1 VTVVYSSKTETTAA
15 SPDFAPTGCHALRF
29 APRLHG
35 TGHAALNGGG
45 RVVTTISEPNGQA
58 AAAKETIAMPP
69 LALSPNLAAIKYQ
82 NTNHAVGSVVAT
94 SPLLPTPLMGKVFL
108 QGSILRPLVVF
119 KFPPPAAMSLIGK
132 VNLTTNSF
140 TIPVVPD
147 VPLTRLK
154 VTFPGG
160 PYGLLAVSCTK
171 TAARLVGTFVG
182 QNGRMF
188 SSTHRVILRGC

>member
-1 VTVVYSSKTETTAA
+1 
-15 SPDFAPTGCHALRF
+15 
-29 APRLHG
+29 
-35 TGHAALNGGG
+35 
-45 RVVTTISEPNGQA
+45 
-58 AAAKETIAMPP
+58 MPP

-82 NTNHAVGSVVAT
+82 NTNHAVGSVVAA
-94 SPLLPTPLMGKVFL
+94 SPLLPTPLTGKVFL

-119 KFPPPAAMSLIGK
+119 KFPPPAAMSLIGQ

-147 VPLTRLK
+147 VPLTRLE

-160 PYGLLAVSCTK
+160 PYGLLSVSCQK

-188 SSTHRVILRGC
+188 TSIHRVILRGC